1 MGNKLQKEQAAAAA
15 AGGKPEAKQI
25 SGKAPPTKSPPV
37 RPKSKLTNIQYFFV
51 LTLLA

>member
-25 SGKAPPTKSPPV
+25 SGKAPPSKPPAA
-37 RPKSKLTNIQYFFV
+37 RPKCKF
-51 LTLLA
+51 